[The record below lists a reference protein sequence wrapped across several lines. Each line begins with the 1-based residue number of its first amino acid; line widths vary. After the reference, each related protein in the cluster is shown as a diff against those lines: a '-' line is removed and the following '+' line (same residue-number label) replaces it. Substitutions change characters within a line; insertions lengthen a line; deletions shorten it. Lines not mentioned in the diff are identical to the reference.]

1 MGESPLTVA
10 NPAVRLMIVNF
21 KAFRFY
27 LHPTA
32 AQVESFDRIRRTCC
46 DLYNAGLQEKRDAF
60 KTRGINLNRAYQQA
74 ELTDVKT
81 ARPDVGAVHSQVLQD
96 VLGRLHRAF
105 DAFFRRVKAGEKPGY
120 PRFRSSRR
128 YDSFTFPQV
137 SRDAPLRAG
146 GVALEDGR
154 LKVHGVPG
162 TIKVKWHRP
171 LAGIPKTVTFKRE
184 GSRWYVIF
192 ACEGVPPE
200 VLPLTGKECGI
211 DLGLSTF
218 AMLDDGTAIENP
230 RCLRRT
236 QGRLARA
243 QRRLSKRKRGSR
255 RRDKARVLLAG
266 HHRHVADA
274 RRDHAHKA
282 ARMLV
287 NKFERIAVEKLNVVG
302 LSRGRL
308 SKSVHDAGWGT
319 FIAIL
324 TSKAA
329 NAGRELV
336 AVNPAGTSQ
345 ECSGCGTV
353 VRKELSERVHTCDVC
368 GLVCDRDVN
377 AARNIRARA
386 FKGPDG
392 AFGEDRPLGHP
403 MTREAVGVS

>member
-1 MGESPLTVA
+1 VGFVSFQA
-10 NPAVRLMIVNF
+10 F
-21 KAFRFY
+21 KFY

-32 AQVESFDRIRRTCC
+32 VQGENLDRIRRTCC
-46 DLYNAGLQEKRDAF
+46 ELYNAGLQEKKDAF
-60 KTRGINLNRAYQQA
+60 KVRGLNINCASQQA
-74 ELTDVKT
+74 ELTEVKT
-81 ARPDVGAVHSQVLQD
+81 ARPDVGAIYGQVLQD
-96 VLGRLHRAF
+96 VLKRLHRAF
-105 DAFFRRVKAGEKPGY
+105 DAFFRRVKARQKPGY
-120 PRFRSSRR
+120 PRFRASRR

-137 SRDAPLRAG
+137 SRKKSLSSG

-162 TIKVKWHRP
+162 TIKVRWHRP
-171 LAGIPKTVTFKRE
+171 LEGIPKTATFKRE
-184 GSRWYVIF
+184 GDRWYVVF
-192 ACEGVPPE
+192 ACASILPE
-200 VLPLTGKECGI
+200 ILSATGKECGI
-211 DLGLSTF
+211 DLGLTTF

-230 RCLRRT
+230 RYFRKNERKI
-236 QGRLARA
+236 ARA
-243 QRRLSKRKRGSR
+243 NRRVSKRKRGSR
-255 RRDKARVLLAG
+255 RRNKARALLAG
-266 HHRHVADA
+266 HHRRVANA
-274 RRDHAHKA
+274 RRDHAHKT

-287 NKFERIAVEKLNVVG
+287 NKFERIAVENLNIKG
-302 LSRGRL
+302 LARGIL

-345 ECSGCGTV
+345 ECSGCGAV
-353 VRKELSERVHTCDVC
+353 VRKELSERVHRCDAC

-392 AFGEDRPLGHP
+392 AFGEDRPPGHP
-403 MTREAVGVS
+403 VTREAVGFS